1 MAGTFNRTFAGF
13 AMRCPLAMTGSIL
26 ESSCA
31 GASPDPATQFQF
43 DQAVDFDRVLDGD
56 PPRHDLGRP
65 EDDHPKGL
73 LLRHPARRHVEEHLV
88 AHPADA
94 PVLDDLRIGLV
105 EFNRAAGL
113 GRRIRYVHHRDT
125 YTPGFESPCPRRT

>member
-31 GASPDPATQFQF
+31 GASPDPATQSQF
-43 DQAVDFDRVLDGD
+43 DQTVDFDRVLDGD

-65 EDDHPKGL
+65 EDNHPEGL

-88 AHPADA
+88 AHLADA
-94 PVLDDLRIGLV
+94 PVLDDLLIGLV
-105 EFNRAAGL
+105 ELSPGDGPGPRVRMPHQ
-113 GRRIRYVHHRDT
+113 RR
-125 YTPGFESPCPRRT
+125 P

>member
-1 MAGTFNRTFAGF
+1 MNCFGFWDVAALSRRTSLLSRTVRWRIGKSALMAGTFNRTFAGF

-43 DQAVDFDRVLDGD
+43 DQAVDFDPVLDGD

-65 EDDHPKGL
+65 EDDHPNGPL
-73 LLRHPARRHVEEHLV
+73 LPPPPRRHVEEHLV
-88 AHPADA
+88 AHPAHA
-94 PVLDDLRIGLV
+94 
-105 EFNRAAGL
+105 
-113 GRRIRYVHHRDT
+113 
-125 YTPGFESPCPRRT
+125 